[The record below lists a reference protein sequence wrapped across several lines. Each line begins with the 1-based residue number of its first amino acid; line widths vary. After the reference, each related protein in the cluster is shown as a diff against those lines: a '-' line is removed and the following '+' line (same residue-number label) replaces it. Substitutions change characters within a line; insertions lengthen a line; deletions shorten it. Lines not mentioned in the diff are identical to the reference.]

1 MKPTYLLFLL
11 SLFLTCSC
19 SKSIIAIEF
28 DSSQVEPLL
37 SPTEMAI
44 NDQTDHLNC
53 PFFVSLPSARYYA
66 ATVQPE
72 KKIEREQVAQVTGTN
87 KDDSAVREPKRR
99 TEVKIYPNA
108 PCPCGSGKKYKN
120 CHGRNL

>member
-1 MKPTYLLFLL
+1 MNHIDDMEQLKQGIGMVAYAQKDPKVEYRMTGFDM
-11 SLFLTCSC
+11 FDAMTE
-19 SKSIIAIEF
+19 AIKE
-28 DSSQVEPLL
+28 
-37 SPTEMAI
+37 
-44 NDQTDHLNC
+44 QTVFMMMH
-53 PFFVSLPSARYYA
+53 V
-66 ATVQPE
+66 VVE